1 MLEIRFGV
9 SLGGWTDGAA
19 LLAAARTAER
29 AGFDVVTVADHLGHP
44 APFPSLAA
52 AAAVTS
58 RVRLRTYV
66 LDAYFWNPALLAREA
81 ATLDRLSGGRLE
93 LGIGAGHMRH
103 EHVDAGLPF
112 PGVDERWAHT
122 VAVLTDVRRRLNS
135 DDHVPDEGTRPGPGH
150 AAERTGQVP
159 RSRTFG
165 TVQRPVPLMV
175 AAMGE
180 RGLRVAATHADV
192 VGLAGV
198 LQVPGRRPGVLT
210 LVDSATTDERLG
222 LVRDVAAAHGRAPE
236 LDVLLQQVV
245 VDKDPKRAATEASR
259 AAAGQ
264 GMDWLT
270 PQVLLDTPFVLFAA
284 SPEDAAAELRARVQR
299 WGVRS
304 WSTHAPWGPA
314 LAQVAAAV
322 RAHG

>member
-1 MLEIRFGV
+1 MRDVTQMRFGV
-9 SLGGWTDGAA
+9 SLAGWTDGPA

-29 AGFDVVTVADHLGHP
+29 AGFDAVTVADHLGHA
-44 APFPSLAA
+44 APFPVLAA
-52 AAAVTS
+52 AAAVTT

-81 ATLDRLSGGRLE
+81 ATLDLLSGGRLE
-93 LGIGAGHMRH
+93 LGLGAGHMRH

-122 VAVLTDVRRRLNS
+122 AGVLADVRRRL
-135 DDHVPDEGTRPGPGH
+135 
-150 AAERTGQVP
+150 AAEHTP
-159 RSRTFG
+159 AP
-165 TVQRPVPLMV
+165 VQRPVPLMV

-180 RGLRVAATHADV
+180 RGLRVAAEHADV
-192 VGLAGV
+192 VGLAGA
-198 LQVPGRRPGVLT
+198 LQVPGQRAGLLT
-210 LVDSATTDERLG
+210 LADAETTDRRVA
-222 LVRDVAAAHGRAPE
+222 LVREVAAAHGRAPE
-236 LDVLLQQVV
+236 LDALLQQVV
-245 VDKDPKRAATEASR
+245 VDADPEKTADEAAREAADR
-259 AAAGQ
+259 

-270 PQVLLDTPFVLFAA
+270 PQLLLDSPFVLFAA
-284 SPEDAAAELRARVQR
+284 SPEDAAAELARRAQR

-322 RAHG
+322 RERGEQQP

>member
-1 MLEIRFGV
+1 MADMAEIRFGV
-9 SLGGWTDGAA
+9 SLGGWTDGPA

-66 LDAYFWNPALLAREA
+66 LDAYFWNAALLAREA

-93 LGIGAGHMRH
+93 LGIGPGHMRH

-122 VAVLTDVRRRLNS
+122 AAVLTDVRRRLDA
-135 DDHVPDEGTRPGPGH
+135 DDHTPTP
-150 AAERTGQVP
+150 
-159 RSRTFG
+159 
-165 TVQRPVPLMV
+165 VQRPVPLMV

-198 LQVPGRRPGVLT
+198 LQVPGRKAGLLT

-245 VDKDPKRAATEASR
+245 VDKDPERAATEASR

-284 SPEDAAAELRARVQR
+284 SPEDAAAELRARVER

-314 LAQVAAAV
+314 LARVAAAV